1 MREIEVRELP
11 YLPLG
16 HQGENEAQRIVWR
29 GLADSWARLYGEGVF
44 ALTVLREGDS
54 APYPA
59 SLKSENGDVIW
70 TLSNADTAKA
80 GEGMAELT
88 YTVGGVIAKS
98 RTWRTVVEPSLS
110 ANGTTKPPPA
120 YQSWVDE
127 VLQAAA
133 DAETAVSKMPYV
145 DETTGNWFKW
155 DATAGAFAD
164 TGVAATG
171 PQGEVGP
178 KGDTGEQGPKGDTG
192 ATGPKGDTGAPGA
205 QGPKGET
212 GATGATGPQGPK
224 GETGPRG
231 PQGEQGIQGETGP
244 AGPQGPVGPKGD
256 TGDTGP
262 QGLKG
267 DTGET
272 GPVGP
277 TGPIGHQGET
287 GPAGPQGETG
297 ERGPKGETG
306 DKGDKGD
313 AFTYS
318 DFTKEQLEGLRGPQ
332 GIQGPKGEKGD
343 TGDTGPQ
350 GEKGDKGDT
359 GETGPRGPQGG
370 QGIQGPTG
378 PQGEKGETGAQGP
391 KGATGDTGPQGPK
404 GDTGSGF
411 KVLGYYDTA
420 GALDEAK
427 LATAQPGDAYGV
439 GTAEPYDIYILNG
452 TTGKF
457 INNGPLQGA
466 KGDKGD
472 TGAQGPKGD
481 QGDVGPTGSAGPT
494 GPQGEVGP
502 QGPTGPAGADGAKG
516 ADGAAG
522 KDGVT
527 YIPSVSDAGVISWT
541 NDGGKTNPKSVSIKG
556 PKGDTGATGADGAAG
571 PQGPKGDPGETGPQG
586 PAGADGAA
594 GKDGVTFTPSMSD
607 DGDLSW
613 TNDGGKANPQT
624 VNLKGPKGDTGT
636 RGPAGADGA
645 KGDTGPEGPRGL
657 QGKTGPAGADGKTPV
672 KGTDYFTPADVNEI
686 AAEAAKKVDIS
697 GKLDKT
703 GDGSN
708 VTAAFTAAETRT
720 NIATGE
726 KLSVLLGKIAK
737 WLGDLKALAFKDK
750 VAKTDLAN
758 DVQTSLDKA
767 DSALQS
773 APVTSVNGATG
784 EVKGTFYV
792 TVTQGDNYNITADKT
807 AMEVYKAYA
816 AGYAVYAIT
825 KFPETDVPFVL
836 PLVSAVN
843 MRDMIL
849 LGFAALG
856 SLSPEAAPNYPV
868 VVYNGANKKW
878 TTWFGTLATPVD
890 IPSELKNPYSLNIKI
905 GDTTTSY
912 DGSATKTV
920 KIPEGWPTMRKVTL
934 PVTGWNSSTK
944 QQSVT
949 VTGVLADGTKQRVFC
964 SPVDESYDSVWN
976 VCYVQCVGHGA
987 DSLTFQCD
995 EIPTAAIE
1003 VFVSVQP
1010 VNFTS

>member
-1 MREIEVRELP
+1 MVIENAYALEEIK
-11 YLPLG
+11 LG
-16 HQGENEAQRIVWR
+16 RRGENQARKVVFDVLGKWR
-29 GLADSWARLYGEGVF
+29 EGYGEGV
-44 ALTVLREGDS
+44 ASLIVQRNGD
-54 APYPA
+54 AQPYPVTVTEEDGA
-59 SLKSENGDVIW
+59 LVW
-70 TLSNADTAKA
+70 LVSNVDTAVA
-80 GEGMAELT
+80 GEGAAELR
-88 YTVGGVIAKS
+88 YTVGDTIVKS
-98 RTWRTVVEPSLS
+98 QIYKTRVRETLEDSGET
-110 ANGTTKPPPA
+110 PPPA

-171 PQGEVGP
+171 PQGE
-178 KGDTGEQGPKGDTG
+178 
-192 ATGPKGDTGAPGA
+192 
-205 QGPKGET
+205 
-212 GATGATGPQGPK
+212 
-224 GETGPRG
+224 
-231 PQGEQGIQGETGP
+231 
-244 AGPQGPVGPKGD
+244 VGPKGD

-378 PQGEKGETGAQGP
+378 PQGEKGDTGAQGP

-481 QGDVGPTGSAGPT
+481 QGDVGPTGPAGPT

-571 PQGPKGDPGETGPQG
+571 PQGLKGDTGETGPQG

-624 VNLKGPKGDTGT
+624 VNLKGPKGDTGA

-645 KGDTGPEGPRGL
+645 KGDTGPEGPRGPQGKTGPQGETGATGPQGL
-657 QGKTGPAGADGKTPV
+657 TGPQGKTGPAGAAGA
-672 KGTDYFTPADVNEI
+672 KGATFTPAMSAAGDLSWTNDGGLDNPATVNL
-686 AAEAAKKVDIS
+686 KGPK
-697 GKLDKT
+697 
-703 GDGSN
+703 GD
-708 VTAAFTAAETRT
+708 R
-720 NIATGE
+720 GE
-726 KLSVLLGKIAK
+726 KGEQGEK
-737 WLGDLKALAFKDK
+737 
-750 VAKTDLAN
+750 
-758 DVQTSLDKA
+758 
-767 DSALQS
+767 
-773 APVTSVNGATG
+773 GATG
-784 EVKGTFYV
+784 ATGPQGPAGPVNVPATTSLIKGNGSGGLVAATRGSDYIASGNIVKQTLV
-792 TVTQGDNYNITADKT
+792 STETTPTED
-807 AMEVYKAYA
+807 
-816 AGYAVYAIT
+816 YAI
-825 KFPETDVPFVL
+825 
-836 PLVSAVN
+836 N
-843 MRDMIL
+843 W
-849 LGFAALG
+849 
-856 SLSPEAAPNYPV
+856 
-868 VVYNGANKKW
+868 VYG
-878 TTWFGTLATPVD
+878 
-890 IPSELKNPYSLNIKI
+890 
-905 GDTTTSY
+905 
-912 DGSATKTV
+912 
-920 KIPEGWPTMRKVTL
+920 
-934 PVTGWNSSTK
+934 
-944 QQSVT
+944 
-949 VTGVLADGTKQRVFC
+949 
-964 SPVDESYDSVWN
+964 
-976 VCYVQCVGHGA
+976 
-987 DSLTFQCD
+987 
-995 EIPTAAIE
+995 
-1003 VFVSVQP
+1003 
-1010 VNFTS
+1010 

>member
-1 MREIEVRELP
+1 MVIENAYALEEIK
-11 YLPLG
+11 LG
-16 HQGENEAQRIVWR
+16 RRGENQARKVVFDVLGKWR
-29 GLADSWARLYGEGVF
+29 EGYGEGV
-44 ALTVLREGDS
+44 ASLIVQRNGD
-54 APYPA
+54 AQPYPVTVTEEDGA
-59 SLKSENGDVIW
+59 LVW
-70 TLSNADTAKA
+70 LVSNVDTAVA
-80 GEGMAELT
+80 GEGAAELR
-88 YTVGGVIAKS
+88 YTVGDTIVKS
-98 RTWRTVVEPSLS
+98 QIYKTRVRETLEDSGET
-110 ANGTTKPPPA
+110 PPPA

-155 DATAGAFAD
+155 DAAAGAFAD

-171 PQGEVGP
+171 PQGE
-178 KGDTGEQGPKGDTG
+178 
-192 ATGPKGDTGAPGA
+192 
-205 QGPKGET
+205 
-212 GATGATGPQGPK
+212 
-224 GETGPRG
+224 
-231 PQGEQGIQGETGP
+231 
-244 AGPQGPVGPKGD
+244 VGPKGD

-378 PQGEKGETGAQGP
+378 PQGEKGDTGAQGP
-391 KGATGDTGPQGPK
+391 KGATGDTGPQ
-404 GDTGSGF
+404 
-411 KVLGYYDTA
+411 
-420 GALDEAK
+420 
-427 LATAQPGDAYGV
+427 
-439 GTAEPYDIYILNG
+439 
-452 TTGKF
+452 
-457 INNGPLQGA
+457 
-466 KGDKGD
+466 
-472 TGAQGPKGD
+472 
-481 QGDVGPTGSAGPT
+481 
-494 GPQGEVGP
+494 
-502 QGPTGPAGADGAKG
+502 
-516 ADGAAG
+516 
-522 KDGVT
+522 
-527 YIPSVSDAGVISWT
+527 
-541 NDGGKTNPKSVSIKG
+541 
-556 PKGDTGATGADGAAG
+556 
-571 PQGPKGDPGETGPQG
+571 
-586 PAGADGAA
+586 
-594 GKDGVTFTPSMSD
+594 
-607 DGDLSW
+607 
-613 TNDGGKANPQT
+613 
-624 VNLKGPKGDTGT
+624 
-636 RGPAGADGA
+636 GPAGADGA

-856 SLSPEAAPNYPV
+856 SLSREAAPNYPV

-878 TTWFGTLATPVD
+878 TTWFGTLATPGD
-890 IPSELKNPYSLNIKI
+890 IPRELKNPYSLNIKI

>member
-1 MREIEVRELP
+1 MVIENAYALEEIK
-11 YLPLG
+11 LG
-16 HQGENEAQRIVWR
+16 RRGENQ
-29 GLADSWARLYGEGVF
+29 ARKVVF
-44 ALTVLREGDS
+44 DVLGKWREGYGDGVAS
-54 APYPA
+54 LIVQRNGDAQPYPVTVT
-59 SLKSENGDVIW
+59 EDNGALVW
-70 TLSNADTAKA
+70 LVSSVDTAVA
-80 GEGMAELT
+80 GEGAAELR
-88 YTVGGVIAKS
+88 YTVGDTIVKS
-98 RTWRTVVEPSLS
+98 QIYKTRVRETLEDSGET
-110 ANGTTKPPPA
+110 PPPG

-155 DATAGAFAD
+155 DAAAGAFAD

-178 KGDTGEQGPKGDTG
+178 KGD
-192 ATGPKGDTGAPGA
+192 
-205 QGPKGET
+205 T

-378 PQGEKGETGAQGP
+378 PQGEKGDTGAQGP

-481 QGDVGPTGSAGPT
+481 QGDVGPTGPAGPT

-502 QGPTGPAGADGAKG
+502 QGPTGPAGADGAK
-516 ADGAAG
+516 
-522 KDGVT
+522 
-527 YIPSVSDAGVISWT
+527 
-541 NDGGKTNPKSVSIKG
+541 
-556 PKGDTGATGADGAAG
+556 
-571 PQGPKGDPGETGPQG
+571 
-586 PAGADGAA
+586 GADGAA

-624 VNLKGPKGDTGT
+624 VNLKGPKGDTGA

-792 TVTQGDNYNITADKT
+792 TVTQGDNNSVTADKT
-807 AMEVYKAYA
+807 AAEVYEAYA

-836 PLVSAVN
+836 PLVSAAN

-856 SLSPEAAPNYPV
+856 SLSSIAAPNYPV
-868 VVYNGANKKW
+868 VAYNGDSRKW
-878 TTWFGTLATPVD
+878 AAWIGTLARASD
-890 IPSELKNPYSLNIKI
+890 IPTIPTALKNPNALNIKI

-912 DGSATKTV
+912 DGSAAKTV
-920 KIPEGWPTMRKVTL
+920 KIPEGGPTMRKVTL

-949 VTGVLADGTKQRVFC
+949 VTGVLADGTKQRVIC
-964 SPVDESYDSVWN
+964 SPVDESYDSAWN
-976 VCYVQCVGHGA
+976 SCYVQCVGHGA

-1003 VFVSVQP
+1003 VYVSIQP